1 MMTDIFIRVML
12 VSITVGTIGMLFL
25 VLGTLLYLY
34 VNEWWFSRLNA
45 RMFDE
50 EVIRLNKDRDEDGEW
65 LWQYGK
71 R

>member
-25 VLGTLLYLY
+25 VVGTLLYLY

-50 EVIRLNKDRDEDGEW
+50 EVIRLNKDTDEDGEW

>member
-34 VNEWWFSRLNA
+34 VNEWWFSRLNE

-50 EVIRLNKDRDEDGEW
+50 EVIRLNKDTDEDGEW
-65 LWQYGK
+65 L
-71 R
+71 

>member
-1 MMTDIFIRVML
+1 MTDIFIRVML

-50 EVIRLNKDRDEDGEW
+50 EVIRLNKDTEEDGEW
-65 LWQYGK
+65 L
-71 R
+71 

>member
-1 MMTDIFIRVML
+1 MTDIFIRVML

-50 EVIRLNKDRDEDGEW
+50 EVIRLNKDTDEDGEW
-65 LWQYGK
+65 L
-71 R
+71 

>member
-1 MMTDIFIRVML
+1 VLTDIFLKAML
-12 VSITVGTIGMLFL
+12 VSITVGAIGMLFL

-50 EVIRLNKDRDEDGEW
+50 EVIRLNNDIEEDGD
-65 LWQYGK
+65 LL
-71 R
+71 

>member
-1 MMTDIFIRVML
+1 MLTDIFIRVML

-50 EVIRLNKDRDEDGEW
+50 EVIRLNNDIEEDGD
-65 LWQYGK
+65 LL
-71 R
+71 

>member
-1 MMTDIFIRVML
+1 MTDIFIRVML

-25 VLGTLLYLY
+25 VVGTLLYLY

-50 EVIRLNKDRDEDGEW
+50 EVIRLNKDTDEDGEW
-65 LWQYGK
+65 L
-71 R
+71 

>member
-1 MMTDIFIRVML
+1 VLTDIFLKAML
-12 VSITVGTIGMLFL
+12 VSITVGAIGMLFL

-50 EVIRLNKDRDEDGEW
+50 EVIRLNNEIEEDGD
-65 LWQYGK
+65 LL
-71 R
+71 

>member
-25 VLGTLLYLY
+25 VVGTLLYLY

-50 EVIRLNKDRDEDGEW
+50 EVIRLNKDTDEDGEW
-65 LWQYGK
+65 L
-71 R
+71 

>member
-34 VNEWWFSRLNA
+34 VNEWWFNRLNA

-50 EVIRLNKDRDEDGEW
+50 EVIRLNKDTDEDGEW
-65 LWQYGK
+65 L
-71 R
+71 

>member
-1 MMTDIFIRVML
+1 VLTDIFIRVML

-50 EVIRLNKDRDEDGEW
+50 EVIRLNNDIEEDGD
-65 LWQYGK
+65 LL
-71 R
+71 

>member
-1 MMTDIFIRVML
+1 MLTDIFLKAML
-12 VSITVGTIGMLFL
+12 VSITVGAIGMLFL

-50 EVIRLNKDRDEDGEW
+50 EVIRLNNEIEEDGD
-65 LWQYGK
+65 LL
-71 R
+71 

>member
-50 EVIRLNKDRDEDGEW
+50 EVIRLNKDTDEDGEW
-65 LWQYGK
+65 L
-71 R
+71 

>member
-1 MMTDIFIRVML
+1 MLTDIFIRVML

-50 EVIRLNKDRDEDGEW
+50 EVIRLNNEIEEDGD
-65 LWQYGK
+65 LL
-71 R
+71 